1 MKALVWSKDMCPYC
15 DRAKLLLKQKGIEF
29 EERKIG
35 HGWTKEQLLESVP
48 TARTVPQIFLDDKL
62 IGGHDD
68 LVKYF
73 KEAK

>member
-1 MKALVWSKDMCPYC
+1 MQAVIWSKDFCGYC
-15 DRAKLLLKQKGIEF
+15 DRAKRLLEQKGIKY

-35 HGWTKEQLLESVP
+35 SGWTKEQLLETVP
-48 TARTVPQIFLDDKL
+48 AARSVPQIFLDDKL

-73 KEAK
+73 NEAK